1 MRFLAHVREDLLT
14 KSSSFDPRRLARLS
28 MILHVKDHSFL
39 TFLDKLLAYEPKERL
54 TPLQALCHPFLT
66 SLFPAHIIA
75 GAFLNNQVSEGQTP
89 RAADV
94 ADGTS
99 ALASTDIADLSQWS
113 LAFSE
118 LCAFVSRHGGSSKA
132 LAAVEPAS
140 FKVIGWLR
148 AQARLRREGLLEAS
162 RLRMLESLP
171 IEWRFFEDRPSSQS
185 RPIMYGSL
193 AFYFMADINVPDSS

>member
-1 MRFLAHVREDLLT
+1 MAQVRDDLLIE
-14 KSSSFDPRRLARLS
+14 SSSFDPRRLARLS

-39 TFLDKLLAYEPKERL
+39 TFLDRLLAYEPKDRL

-66 SLFPAHIIA
+66 SLFPAHLVA
-75 GAFLNNQVSEGQTP
+75 GAFLNNPVSEVQTSQ
-89 RAADV
+89 AADLT
-94 ADGTS
+94 DRTT

-118 LCAFVSRHGGSSKA
+118 LCAFVSRRGGSSKA

-148 AQARLRREGLLEAS
+148 AQARLRREGRLETS
-162 RLRMLESLP
+162 RRRMLESLP
-171 IEWRFFEDRPSSQS
+171 IEWRFFEDGPSSQS

-193 AFYFMADINVPDSS
+193 ASCFLAGINLSNSL